1 MWGQRVCE
9 LMPGSPKAKQHLD
22 SSLTVAENKLPHN
35 PLVPGSNPGGGGGRA
50 RQPIFDILP
59 AASGEDSYGA
69 GCWSGL
75 FGGFLHN
82 RLSSTEDNKE
92 ASLLGCPPIGLVDEE
107 KFMVR
112 NQEGLISPG
121 LKHRGFTAHAGEF

>member
-1 MWGQRVCE
+1 MR
-9 LMPGSPKAKQHLD
+9 
-22 SSLTVAENKLPHN
+22 SL
-35 PLVPGSNPGGGGGRA
+35 
-50 RQPIFDILP
+50 DILS

-121 LKHRGFTAHAGEF
+121 LKHRGFTPHAGNFRQHKFGEFLLTLWRVTI